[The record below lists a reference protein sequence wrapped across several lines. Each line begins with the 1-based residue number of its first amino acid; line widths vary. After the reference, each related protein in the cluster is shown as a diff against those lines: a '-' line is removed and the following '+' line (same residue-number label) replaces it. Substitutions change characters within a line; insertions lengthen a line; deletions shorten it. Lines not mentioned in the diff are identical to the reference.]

1 MIKNLI
7 IIFLIYIIGSL
18 VIGKPDNVEI
28 LKNTLS
34 ATKEYFSKGV
44 GNVENKL
51 KEADPEESIAGHA
64 NDFFSE
70 KKTLTEDSFFKEDS
84 FLKEKTEDI
93 SK

>member
-1 MIKNLI
+1 MTRYGGIPKFQDKSTIISVRICTRSLLVIKSLI

-44 GNVENKL
+44 DNVENKL
-51 KEADPEESIAGHA
+51 KEADP
-64 NDFFSE
+64 
-70 KKTLTEDSFFKEDS
+70 
-84 FLKEKTEDI
+84 
-93 SK
+93 